1 MNIPARLFQSIR
13 AGFRLAGYDV
23 IRLHNN
29 PQYTLLGLRSVPFQ
43 TVIDVGANVG
53 QFARYIQGLYA
64 DSKVYC
70 FEPIPDSFAALEKW
84 AKTQNGRIIPFN
96 LAIGDVEGE
105 MEMFL
110 HKEHV
115 TSSSMLATTQLTEQY
130 YPVTKKQKP
139 IAITQTTLDSA
150 LGHIVEELDHEIL
163 IKLDVQGYENRV
175 IAGGSRI
182 FAKATACIL
191 EINLDRLYEGQAEF
205 NELLIMLDALGY
217 RYIGNFDQLYA
228 GDGHCIYIDA
238 VFLKKDVC
246 KRS

>member
-23 IRLHNN
+23 TRLHNN
-29 PQYTLLGLRSVPFQ
+29 PKYTLLGLRSIPFQ

-70 FEPIPDSFAALEKW
+70 FEPVPDSFAALERW
-84 AKTQNGRIIPFN
+84 AKTQNGRIVTFN
-96 LAIGDVEGE
+96 LAVGDMEGE
-105 MEMFL
+105 MEMIL
-110 HKEHV
+110 HQEHV
-115 TSSSMLATTQLTEQY
+115 TSSSMLATTELTERY
-130 YPVTKKQKP
+130 YPLTKEQKP
-139 IAITQTTLDSA
+139 IAITQTTLDSV
-150 LGHIVEELDHEIL
+150 LGPVMGELDHEIL

-175 IAGGSRI
+175 IAGGNRI

-217 RYIGNFDQLYA
+217 RYVGNFDQLYA
-228 GDGHCIYIDA
+228 KDGHCIYIDA
-238 VFLKKDVC
+238 VFLKKNVC
-246 KRS
+246 MRF